1 MLKILL
7 LIAAILEIIFRGL
20 PAVFASEGI
29 ANLFVLEY
37 IEGALVYV
45 HPFGMFMIV
54 FGILFFMASRDPV
67 KYNIIVDVAIL
78 RYAAALVAYI
88 VSLIKLGS
96 LDTFWWIHLI
106 IDVVLL
112 ALFIIYR
119 PKTAPAQASA

>member
-7 LIAAILEIIFRGL
+7 LIAAIIEVVFRGL
-20 PAVFASEGI
+20 PAIFAGEGI
-29 ANLFVLEY
+29 ANLFGLEF
-37 IEGALVYV
+37 IQGALVYV

-54 FGILFFMASRDPV
+54 FGIMFFIASKDPV

-96 LDTFWWIHLI
+96 LETFWWIHLV
-106 IDVVLL
+106 IDVLL
-112 ALFIIYR
+112 LVLFIIVR
-119 PKTAPAQASA
+119 PKTGPAQAAA